1 MSMDLPQTYFRAIEK
16 ISRLLT
22 EGDEFKTTMYSI
34 LVRLA
39 RQTGMKRGMISLYR
53 RDLEEIH
60 VDITYGI
67 PERQSPIYYRLG
79 EGITGQVVAT
89 GRPVAIPRLDKE
101 PLFLDRSGAR
111 REIDRSTLAFICV
124 PIKYAGET
132 VGALSV
138 DRAAKGENLK
148 AEVSFLEIVANM
160 LAPRVHARRV
170 QEENVKLREAIDRHG
185 PLGTIVGNAK
195 SMRLVA
201 EQINQVADSQ
211 STVLITGETGTGK
224 GLVAEEI
231 HYRSRRREEPLV
243 RINCGAIPENL
254 VESELFGHQK
264 GAFTGAVEQRIGK
277 FEMAGK
283 GTIFLDEIG
292 ELPLAS
298 QVKLLR
304 VLEDREFERVGGG
317 ETIHTEARVIA
328 ATNRDLEK
336 EVANGQFRSD
346 LYYRLSVFP
355 IHLPPLRERGA
366 DIILLADY
374 FVQQLGEKLG
384 KKITRIDSSALDL
397 LISYHWPGNV
407 RELQNCL
414 ERAVLLAADG
424 IIHGYLLPP
433 SLQAGGNS
441 ESPPAAR
448 DNFQKMVQAYE
459 TSLIIDALKKA
470 KGNQTKAAM
479 VLGTSKRVIQY
490 KISQYHIDY
499 RKYSGIKV
507 SQRQR

>member
-1 MSMDLPQTYFRAIEK
+1 MMSALPRSYFSAIEK

-22 EGDEFKTTMYSI
+22 RGEEFRTTMYSI
-34 LVRLA
+34 LVHLA
-39 RQTGMKRGMISLYR
+39 RLTGMKRGMISLYR

-67 PERQSPIYYRLG
+67 PERSSPIYYRLG
-79 EGITGQVVAT
+79 EGITGKVVAS
-89 GRPVAIPRLDKE
+89 GRPIAIPRLDRE

-111 REIDRSTLAFICV
+111 REIDRATLAFICV
-124 PIKYAGET
+124 PVKYAGET

-138 DRAAKGENLK
+138 DRAAKGDNLK
-148 AEVSFLEIVANM
+148 TEVAFLEIVANM
-160 LAPRVHARRV
+160 LAPRVHARRI
-170 QEENVKLREAIDRHG
+170 QEENVRLREAIDRHS

-195 SMRLVA
+195 SMRQVA
-201 EQINQVADSQ
+201 AQINQVADSPT
-211 STVLITGETGTGK
+211 TVLITGETGTGK

-231 HYRSRRREEPLV
+231 HYRSQRRDEPLV
-243 RINCGAIPENL
+243 RLNCGAIPENL

-277 FEMAGK
+277 FEQAGK

-304 VLEDREFERVGGG
+304 VLEDREFERLGGG
-317 ETIHTEARVIA
+317 RTLKTNARVIA
-328 ATNRDLEK
+328 ATNRDLER
-336 EVANGQFRSD
+336 EVAAGRFRSD

-355 IHLPPLRERGA
+355 LYLPPLRERGA

-374 FVQQLGEKLG
+374 FVQQMGRKVG
-384 KKITRIDSSALDL
+384 KQISRIDSSALDL

-414 ERAVLLAADG
+414 ERAVLLATDG
-424 IIHGYLLPP
+424 IIYGHLLPP
-433 SLQAGGNS
+433 SLQAGTGGNS
-441 ESPPAAR
+441 LVEGHG
-448 DNFQKMVQAYE
+448 NFQQMVQAYE
-459 TSLIIDALKKA
+459 TTLIVEALKKA
-470 KGNQTKAAM
+470 KGNQTRAAEL
-479 VLGTSKRVIQY
+479 LGTTKRIIQY
-490 KISQYHIDY
+490 KISRYGIDY
-499 RKYSGIKV
+499 RKYAGVRIS
-507 SQRQR
+507 